1 MMFLAWLSAFGGQ
14 AIFYARKKAEEED
27 YKNFPLPKFYDFG
40 SVDAK
45 ERILYNNFNK
55 IDQEVKNMIKVIQK
69 EFHQT
74 EKTQQQKAS

>member
-1 MMFLAWLSAFGGQ
+1 MFLAWLSAFGGQ

-74 EKTQQQKAS
+74 ETTQQQKAS

>member
-1 MMFLAWLSAFGGQ
+1 MFLAWLSAFGGQ

-74 EKTQQQKAS
+74 EKNQQQKAS

>member
-1 MMFLAWLSAFGGQ
+1 MFLAWLSAFGGQ

-69 EFHQT
+69 EFH
-74 EKTQQQKAS
+74 

>member
-1 MMFLAWLSAFGGQ
+1 MFLAWLSAFGGQ

-55 IDQEVKNMIKVIQK
+55 IDQEVKNMIKVIQRNFIK
-69 EFHQT
+69 QRKPNNRKHHN
-74 EKTQQQKAS
+74 